1 MKNLI
6 KKFILSLTW
15 AFLAFS
21 PVFWNTDAS
30 LAEETGSW
38 LIIPEN
44 IDITKR
50 YILSEMKDLRVSL
63 ETLKREVFV
72 ELQAKEIWAIDKAL
86 SYSSN
91 AVSFFSILIT
101 ILVTSMWI
109 VGWKTISEL
118 KKWIKDSMD
127 RETQKIIDNFQEKI
141 IDLEKEQKINI
152 LWRQFHSSASE
163 IEKLL
168 VLDKVYN
175 LRPESQHALV
185 ERSNIYLSMG
195 LYEKV
200 IEITSIIIS
209 SDRRK
214 HMTQA
219 LFNRASAYAMLE
231 KIDSTA
237 NDLSKLL
244 QIAPDYRDHILENK
258 YFEKVLKNQRIKEI
272 LR

>member
-109 VGWKTISEL
+109 VGWKTISE
-118 KKWIKDSMD
+118 
-127 RETQKIIDNFQEKI
+127 
-141 IDLEKEQKINI
+141 
-152 LWRQFHSSASE
+152 
-163 IEKLL
+163 
-168 VLDKVYN
+168 
-175 LRPESQHALV
+175 SQHALV